1 MNDLK
6 LEHNIKCVSVLQNWE
21 KKGAYKQK
29 NSVQA
34 YCTFI
39 LPGSQLNRALNAA
52 YISSFDALLH
62 CFFSKV
68 GSVWHHP
75 SRAITLLLLLLL
87 LLWFLQNRLV
97 LSLPWPRP
105 LNTFRSLVSFQPQS
119 CNLLCSFS
127 SGFLLNWRE
136 KAMKKSAFE
145 KMVLQKNRSKGSQED
160 QKRRSNRFL
169 VTVNILGSAGP
180 IRFVVNEKDLVSG
193 VIGTALKSY
202 AREGRLPVLGF
213 DVSNFLLYCANAGFD
228 GMVAYPFGIFWC
240 MKLHPFYGQCAC

>member
-1 MNDLK
+1 MS
-6 LEHNIKCVSVLQNWE
+6 ILQNWKRKR
-21 KKGAYKQK
+21 KKKKVHISRRIQCR
-29 NSVQA
+29 A

-127 SGFLLNWRE
+127 LPSGWRLSCICSLTAE
-136 KAMKKSAFE
+136 PKAYLHKLSHSPNYF
-145 KMVLQKNRSKGSQED
+145 
-160 QKRRSNRFL
+160 
-169 VTVNILGSAGP
+169 P
-180 IRFVVNEKDLVSG
+180 
-193 VIGTALKSY
+193 
-202 AREGRLPVLGF
+202 F
-213 DVSNFLLYCANAGFD
+213 D
-228 GMVAYPFGIFWC
+228 
-240 MKLHPFYGQCAC
+240 